1 MNVHQQTLSFI
12 QSIYYYFYEHGYAGK
27 VVQVFPGCTL
37 VDIHGHVEPNVKLSR
52 NIDKPT

>member
-1 MNVHQQTLSFI
+1 MNVHQQTRSFI